1 MAFQT
6 EFSSTSG
13 YMPVLKSAQDN
24 EAYAGWLG
32 KANGYEFLTAL
43 VVKVGLEEADTYFTS
58 PAFNGSTV
66 AREQVGAL
74 LAKCMS
80 EQTSDVDS
88 LINSAFEDAYD
99 ECVFLGG

>member
-13 YMPVLKSAQDN
+13 YMPVLESAQDN
-24 EAYAGWLG
+24 ELYKSWLD
-32 KANGYEFLTAL
+32 KADGLANLRAL

-74 LAKCMS
+74 LSKCMS
-80 EQTSDVDS
+80 EETSDVDS
-88 LINSAFEDAYD
+88 LINNAFQDAYD
-99 ECVFLGG
+99 ECEFLGG